1 MSKGEKIGIIVLI
14 GAVLIA
20 FAIALTWDVIGPG
33 IIRKLPRNIN
43 QVKMEFKK
51 GTLTTEGA
59 TIIIND
65 HNAYHFSYSP
75 EEFYLQKRENG
86 KWEKI
91 KWLEFE
97 GRYNP
102 ALIRYGE
109 HSSPSEENPIEMKI
123 NWKGCYEKLTEGIY
137 RLVIEVKDEND
148 GNKEYEKYLYFQVI
162 ESMKV
167 DKETGERTVET
178 FAVEKTKEEAEA
190 ISKSKISITNA
201 TVENQEMPKNVD
213 GPYDNP
219 GTPRDIAKVKL
230 VFKSGT
236 LTNKG
241 ATIYIYDNNDYHFAY
256 HEDFEIE
263 KRENDKWQKVPH
275 DQTKAVNGMIHGFGE
290 IGVRPSARN
299 PMVMEQNWER
309 FYGELPSGT
318 YRLKKKIQDENDG
331 NKEYEIYGYFKVTR
345 VAMIAIP
352 SGEEESPRYPTH
364 EITQREAEETEE
376 ERKERENGR
385 VPIQGANI
393 YSGIGIIPGTDTGG
407 ESE

>member
-1 MSKGEKIGIIVLI
+1 
-14 GAVLIA
+14 
-20 FAIALTWDVIGPG
+20 
-33 IIRKLPRNIN
+33 
-43 QVKMEFKK
+43 
-51 GTLTTEGA
+51 
-59 TIIIND
+59 
-65 HNAYHFSYSP
+65 
-75 EEFYLQKRENG
+75 
-86 KWEKI
+86 
-91 KWLEFE
+91 
-97 GRYNP
+97 
-102 ALIRYGE
+102 
-109 HSSPSEENPIEMKI
+109 MK
-123 NWKGCYEKLTEGIY
+123 
-137 RLVIEVKDEND
+137 
-148 GNKEYEKYLYFQVI
+148 NKESKRNEEIMNSNSYEIKICAYCDERV
-162 ESMKV
+162 SP
-167 DKETGERTVET
+167 DKIDSIKERL
-178 FAVEKTKEEAEA
+178 
-190 ISKSKISITNA
+190 
-201 TVENQEMPKNVD
+201 EN
-213 GPYDNP
+213 
-219 GTPRDIAKVKL
+219 AKVKL

-275 DQTKAVNGMIHGFGE
+275 DQTKAVNGMIPGFGE

-299 PMVMEQNWER
+299 PMEMEQNWER